1 MSFFTTDKTRSTS
14 LSKGLCTGAAASVL
28 LAVMAFAPAA
38 QAQVIDVEDCA
49 TFTDGSNANPLD
61 DDQTNNFSN
70 PGVADAGVTV
80 NINVEGD
87 CVIAD
92 GEHVLLEDGDQ
103 DDVIINVFGDG
114 SQAATT
120 LTSTDGNDEEVV
132 FFIDNGENDTTI
144 NIRRGATIQ
153 GEDGVI
159 FIEGDSVT
167 VNNRGSIIGTGTQ
180 DEGVIYIDRDTD
192 GDANVI
198 NNRGVGEIIAEGRG
212 PAIGIELLIADGFD
226 DAADVGVQNDVA
238 DLPTVRILNTVNAT
252 IASEY
257 NGTSSDDNDAIN
269 IAGNPGSTGG
279 LNRVCVETGAVNC
292 LVTLQVNNFGTI
304 SSVFDN
310 SGVAA
315 ITFEDDAVFNGAIV
329 NRGTGVISGFRNGI
343 RIGDIVGPDGVSTAE
358 HGDQNGDDARIINYG
373 LITGTNTNGRGID
386 LEGDNVRITNNASGT
401 IIGGQIGI
409 EVGAGSTNTGSSD
422 GIEAENSGLNN
433 VIVNSGTIE
442 GGSQSINSSNAEG
455 IIRIISE
462 GGSFVGDI
470 RGSVG
475 NQDVF
480 VIQNGETIL
489 THDVEQDFDVNV
501 GQTGTLTFDGDR
513 TIEGNL
519 DNRGTITLDISDT
532 QTITGDVN
540 LRATGTVA
548 LTDISSVGSLGTQY
562 TLLDVGGTLVND
574 SALDISD
581 ASLLLD
587 FVVVSSSDLVVEAVA
602 SGSAKSTLAK
612 VGFTNSASN
621 VFGETV
627 LTAFAD
633 GSLNNTSTFSN
644 LGGISTSVGLG
655 DALNSL
661 APNFNGTLVKS
672 VSNTIQSGAAQI
684 DARLDDLNCNTF
696 YDGRATAS
704 FGSEAGES
712 CQTFAESGTWAQS
725 SAPNETQGSL
735 SLSGSTFFN
744 DGFDQDNITLTYGYD
759 HAVSESTVLGLSGS
773 YTESETDDN
782 TFAAS
787 STELDVVQF
796 TAYAGHRAGNA
807 HFVTK
812 ASYSSGEAD
821 TRRQSFDVI
830 RSEVDIDALN
840 VQSVASYNVNVGQGY
855 YLKPEASLNYNDITT
870 GSFSETGGL
879 NLNVSDASSNVLDGR
894 VGLTFGARK
903 VVSDNTKANMFVT
916 GSVRNDFYGQRDDL
930 GFEFAGQAGSL
941 DVLSE
946 DGFAVQ
952 GSAGLNILSGEN
964 FSFGGAVSSEFSES
978 ENSVGGSVQ
987 TKIRW

>member
-1 MSFFTTDKTRSTS
+1 
-14 LSKGLCTGAAASVL
+14 
-28 LAVMAFAPAA
+28 MAFAPAA

-80 NINVEGD
+80 NINTEDD

-159 FIEGDSVT
+159 FIEGDSVR
-167 VNNRGSIIGTGTQ
+167 VNNRGSIIGTGIQ

-192 GDANVI
+192 GDANII
-198 NNRGVGEIIAEGRG
+198 NNRGEGEIIAQDRG

-238 DLPTVRILNTVNAT
+238 DLPNVRIFNGVNAT

-269 IAGNPGSTGG
+269 VAGNPGSTGG

-329 NRGTGVISGFRNGI
+329 NRGSGVISGFRNGI

-386 LEGDNVRITNNASGT
+386 LEGDNVRITNNVGGT
-401 IIGGQIGI
+401 IFGGQIGI
-409 EVGAGSTNTGSSD
+409 EVGANSSNTGSSD
-422 GIEAENSGLNN
+422 GIETENSGLNN

-489 THDVEQDFDVNV
+489 THDVEQEFDVNV

-519 DNRGTITLDISDT
+519 DNRGTITLDVGNT

-548 LTDISSVGSLGTQY
+548 ITDTGGVAAIGEQF

-574 SALDISD
+574 SVLDTTDS
-581 ASLLLD
+581 SLLVD
-587 FVVVSSSDLVVEAVA
+587 FILVLSDDLVVEAVVGGGAVKPSEAVAGFLGDIGFQNA
-602 SGSAKSTLAK
+602 SENA
-612 VGFTNSASN
+612 
-621 VFGETV
+621 FGETV
-627 LTAFAD
+627 LTAFVD
-633 GSLNNTSTFSN
+633 GSLNNTATFSN
-644 LGGISTSVGLG
+644 LAGIGTSVGLG

-684 DARLDDLNCNTF
+684 DSRLDDLNCNTF
-696 YDGRATAS
+696 YDARATAS

-712 CQTFAESGTWAQS
+712 CQTFAQSGSWAQAT
-725 SAPNETQGSL
+725 APNETQGSL
-735 SLSGSTFFN
+735 SLAGSTFFN
-744 DGFDQDNITLTYGYD
+744 DGFDQENVTLTYGYD
-759 HAVSESTVLGLSGS
+759 HAVSETTVLGLSGS
-773 YTESETDDN
+773 YTETATDED

-812 ASYSSGEAD
+812 ASYSHGEAD

-830 RSEVDIDALN
+830 RSEVDVDALN

-855 YLKPEASLNYNDITT
+855 YLKPEAGLHYNNITT
-870 GSFSETGGL
+870 GSYAEAGGL
-879 NLNVSDASSNVLDGR
+879 NLNVSEASSNVLDGR

-903 VVSDNTKANMFVT
+903 VVADNTKANMFIT
-916 GSVRNDFYGQRDDL
+916 GSVRNDFLGQRDAL
-930 GFEFAGQAGSL
+930 GFEFAGQQGSL

-946 DGFAVQ
+946 DRFAVQ
-952 GSAGLNILSGEN
+952 GTAGVNILSGEN
-964 FSFGGAVSSEFSES
+964 FSFGGAVRSELSES